1 MNVFAPIRRAPL
13 VHGAMLAMA
22 LSACGGGG
30 GSDTGASTSTST
42 RTSSASKWP
51 STGPYAVVLKAS
63 GSTAAGGTA
72 FALSLVHPSTS
83 QVEYVMDS
91 TAASSNLGLILYQ
104 GTYAAASNQFSAL
117 SPVAYVDAPNG
128 TLRTTLLSANG
139 SRPQQSTG
147 PTQALCPGSVVANNF
162 ADPFASI
169 ILANTPGID
178 GVCGT
183 ADDGQVMI
191 GFSSTG
197 APNTTAVTGV
207 LGFLRSSATGAPSN
221 WLMTDVSGA
230 ETVAPFGS
238 GGTALVVGVG
248 TPGATVSYAQVQNL
262 DDTILYSRNGALM
275 GVGNGGGSIARRT
288 LSSST
293 GPDGWKSAGNDATY
307 AYVYLNSSTATSGA
321 GTWRLL
327 AVARAD
333 LAVATL
339 ATGTGSVL
347 AASAV
352 PGAVYA
358 TVLNGASGSFV
369 TKVSAPTG
377 AQTTLWS
384 SATSITAVEAN
395 PAGLNTVFTVSS
407 GGASTAAVAIIDN
420 QGNSL
425 YSQNPGLVYG
435 ADGDAIDAASGDQM
449 FAGVYVVTVS
459 SSTYMG
465 GEPLTRIDAATKA
478 SEVLGTLPTG
488 SDLGGAASD
497 RVFVTP
503 ISADHGF
510 GGFFASRLAGTQIV
524 SLGSA
529 VYTFNPGQ
537 ANSVV
542 RTTSQVQ

>member
-1 MNVFAPIRRAPL
+1 
-13 VHGAMLAMA
+13 
-22 LSACGGGG
+22 
-30 GSDTGASTSTST
+30 
-42 RTSSASKWP
+42 
-51 STGPYAVVLKAS
+51 
-63 GSTAAGGTA
+63 
-72 FALSLVHPSTS
+72 
-83 QVEYVMDS
+83 
-91 TAASSNLGLILYQ
+91 
-104 GTYAAASNQFSAL
+104 
-117 SPVAYVDAPNG
+117 
-128 TLRTTLLSANG
+128 
-139 SRPQQSTG
+139 
-147 PTQALCPGSVVANNF
+147 
-162 ADPFASI
+162 
-169 ILANTPGID
+169 
-178 GVCGT
+178 
-183 ADDGQVMI
+183 
-191 GFSSTG
+191 
-197 APNTTAVTGV
+197 
-207 LGFLRSSATGAPSN
+207 
-221 WLMTDVSGA
+221 
-230 ETVAPFGS
+230 
-238 GGTALVVGVG
+238 
-248 TPGATVSYAQVQNL
+248 VSYAQVQNL

-293 GPDGWKSAGNDATY
+293 GPDGWKSAGNDATS

-333 LAVATL
+333 LAVTTL

-358 TVLNGASGSFV
+358 TVLNGTSGSFV

-377 AQTTLWS
+377 IQTTLWS
-384 SATSITAVEAN
+384 SATSITAVDAN
-395 PAGLNTVFTVSS
+395 PAGLNTVFTVSTDAS
-407 GGASTAAVAIIDN
+407 TGASTAAVAIIDN

-435 ADGDAIDAASGDQM
+435 ADSDATDGASGDQV

-465 GEPLTRIDAATKA
+465 GEPLTRIDAATKT

-488 SDLGGAASD
+488 SDLGGAASE

-510 GGFFASRLAGTQIV
+510 GGFFASRLTGTQIV

>member
-1 MNVFAPIRRAPL
+1 
-13 VHGAMLAMA
+13 MLTMA

-30 GSDTGASTSTST
+30 SDTGAS
-42 RTSSASKWP
+42 TSSASKWP

-72 FALSLVHPSTS
+72 FALSLVHRSTP

-104 GTYAAASNQFSAL
+104 GTYAAASNQFGAL

-128 TLRTTLLSANG
+128 ALRTTLLSANG
-139 SRPQQSTG
+139 TRPQQSTG
-147 PTQALCPGSVVANNF
+147 PTQALCPGSVVASNF

-169 ILANTPGID
+169 ILANTPGTD

-197 APNTTAVTGV
+197 VPNTTVVTGY

-275 GVGNGGGSIARRT
+275 GVGNEGGSIARRI

-327 AVARAD
+327 AVARAG
-333 LAVATL
+333 LAVTTL

-358 TVLNGASGSFV
+358 TVLNGAGGSFV
-369 TKVSAPTG
+369 AKVSALTG

-407 GGASTAAVAIIDN
+407 GASTAAVSIIDN

-425 YSQNPGLVYG
+425 YSQNPGLLYG
-435 ADGDAIDAASGDQM
+435 ADGDAIDAASGDQV

-459 SSTYMG
+459 NSTYMG
-465 GEPLTRIDAATKA
+465 GEPLIRIDAATKA
-478 SEVLGTLPTG
+478 SEVLGTLPSG
-488 SDLGGAASD
+488 SDLGGAASE

-503 ISADHGF
+503 ISADLGF

-529 VYTFNPGQ
+529 VYTFDPGQ
-537 ANSVV
+537 PNSVV